1 MSQVPD
7 RIDVDKAERLRVEG
21 NELFRRGEY
30 LAAVQKLTEALDNN
44 PTDAAL
50 HANCAEISTAISEYL
65 DVSWDGE
72 ESAELKAAYTKARAR
87 RAAASHGSS
96 ACVEL
101 LRGLE
106 FLSSLDE
113 LTPGQ
118 RARKANFEED
128 FRKVNAARATVES
141 NQVVISDDLLRSAE
155 LENQLF
161 RGWVES
167 EGPTSIK
174 KEAPERLEAEG
185 WNSVRAALDVTIRI
199 WIFTAWH
206 RSQHLGHFDLSR
218 KMFMNALEVLEWG
231 RNQWPDIPMKD
242 RGFIF
247 ERRFIRSVKT
257 IFLET
262 MQESVYRYGPT
273 EFTYEELIQLA
284 EDIVNGVNSDT
295 VSTLPSD
302 MLLHSLAYWLYPK
315 GTALSV
321 LGWTYL
327 QKAIHSSPGDLQR
340 TPTIRKASQYY
351 LSAAKSFPEDEESHV
366 RCLVKALECMCTT
379 GTVPLKQTLSLC
391 KTVRDAFDQAIEI
404 WGAPPYGD
412 TLREL
417 LERVKEFEDKYRRL
431 ILEGKCTLDTISG
444 RLPEARG

>member
-7 RIDVDKAERLRVEG
+7 RIDVAKAERLRVEG

-50 HANCAEISTAISEYL
+50 HANCAEISAAISEYL

-87 RAAASHGSS
+87 RAAASH
-96 ACVEL
+96 L
-101 LRGLE
+101 Y
-106 FLSSLDE
+106 
-113 LTPGQ
+113 
-118 RARKANFEED
+118 
-128 FRKVNAARATVES
+128 
-141 NQVVISDDLLRSAE
+141 
-155 LENQLF
+155 

-199 WIFTAWH
+199 WVFTAWH
-206 RSQHLGHFDLSR
+206 RSQHLGHFDFSR

-284 EDIVNGVNSDT
+284 EDIVNDVNSDT

-366 RCLVKALECMCTT
+366 RCLVKALECMCTA

-417 LERVKEFEDKYRRL
+417 LDRVKEFEDKYRRL